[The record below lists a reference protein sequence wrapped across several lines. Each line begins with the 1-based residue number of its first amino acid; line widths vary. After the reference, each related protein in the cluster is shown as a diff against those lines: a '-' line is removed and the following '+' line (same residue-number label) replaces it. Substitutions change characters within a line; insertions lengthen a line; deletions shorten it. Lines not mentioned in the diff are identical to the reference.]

1 MAGYRTHEEP
11 VPERDDVSAASEGD
25 YAEEYSAEHYD
36 DGRTVRSWRGVDVAG
51 RVNSVLFALLVALE
65 TLLGLRFALL
75 AFGANLSNGFVDF
88 IMDVSWPFV
97 RPFDGAFANRTWDE
111 GVIEVNTLLAMG
123 VWLLLFAI
131 IMMLVSA
138 LLPRWTESYR
148 ERPLRRRRIEH
159 HG

>member
-1 MAGYRTHEEP
+1 MTQYRHEEHDAVEEP
-11 VPERDDVSAASEGD
+11 LGASDERHVD
-25 YAEEYSAEHYD
+25 YGAERYD
-36 DGRTVRSWRGVDVAG
+36 DDRTVRSWWGVDVAG

-123 VWLLLFAI
+123 VWLLAFAI
-131 IMMLVSA
+131 VMMLVSA
-138 LLPRWTESYR
+138 LLPRWTESYS
-148 ERPLRRRRIEH
+148 ERPVRRRGRIEH